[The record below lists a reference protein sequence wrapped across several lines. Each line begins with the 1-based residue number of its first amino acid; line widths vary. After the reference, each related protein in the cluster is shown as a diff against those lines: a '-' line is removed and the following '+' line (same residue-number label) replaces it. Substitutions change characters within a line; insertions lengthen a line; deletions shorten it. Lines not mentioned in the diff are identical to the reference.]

1 MIDWEL
7 EDLSPGKKKGIL
19 RQILE
24 EGSSGTTPN
33 DGAQVTGELNSIIN
47 HVYIECG
54 NKMKHSTNLF

>member
-24 EGSSGTTPN
+24 EGSSVTTPN
-33 DGAQVTGELNSIIN
+33 DGAQVTG
-47 HVYIECG
+47 
-54 NKMKHSTNLF
+54 